1 MFCIRTVVNDT
12 KHTSEEF
19 HNHPTARPPYHS
31 VTHLSNRQD
40 VKHGLK
46 EDPDN
51 YKAEGMGIKEGFN
64 RRQWRRKVGQAGVV
78 QVHLKYQ
85 EKHPGRE
92 KEQPEVRS

>member
-1 MFCIRTVVNDT
+1 MTPNTHLRNFIIILLHD
-12 KHTSEEF
+12 
-19 HNHPTARPPYHS
+19 HS

-64 RRQWRRKVGQAGVV
+64 RRQGRGKVGQAGVI